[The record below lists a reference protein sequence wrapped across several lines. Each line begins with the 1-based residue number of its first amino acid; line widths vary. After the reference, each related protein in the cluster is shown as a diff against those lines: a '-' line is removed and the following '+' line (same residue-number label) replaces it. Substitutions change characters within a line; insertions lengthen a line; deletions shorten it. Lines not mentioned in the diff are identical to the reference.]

1 MDKLLEVKNLQI
13 SFPTYAGKVQA
24 VRNVSFEINEKETV
38 ALVGESGCGKSVTAK
53 AIMGLV
59 QQRQGQVSSESEI
72 LFKGKNLLT
81 MSEKEWQN
89 FRGKDCSIVFQ
100 DALAA
105 LNPTIKVG
113 KQIKE
118 VLKYHKKISS
128 KKQDEMAIEILR
140 QCGIQNPEYCMRKY
154 PMELSGGQRQRIMI
168 AIALICHPE
177 LLIADEPTTA
187 LDVTIQAQI
196 LELIAQLQKSM
207 GISVLLITHDLGV
220 VAQNAHRVIV
230 MYAGKII
237 EEGSVDDIFE
247 HPQHPYTWALLN
259 AVPKMELDKAK
270 NLESIEGTLPSLIH
284 PPKGCPFSERC
295 KYCMHICNEME
306 PEMKTIKTRHKVA
319 CHLQHEWA
327 DRGGIPF
334 EIGGVNDGEC

>member
-1 MDKLLEVKNLQI
+1 MKKLLEVKDLHI
-13 SFPTYAGKVQA
+13 SFHTYAGEVKA
-24 VRNVSFEINEKETV
+24 VRDISFEIKEKETV

-59 QQRQGQVSSESEI
+59 QQKRGIV
-72 LFKGKNLLT
+72 
-81 MSEKEWQN
+81 SEKSQILYKEKDLLQMDEKQWQD
-89 FRGKDCSIVFQ
+89 FRGNECAIIFQ

-105 LNPTIKVG
+105 LNPTIRVG

-118 VLKYHKKISS
+118 VLKNHQKLDA
-128 KKQDEMAIEILR
+128 KKQEELAIDIL
-140 QCGIQNPEYCMRKY
+140 QKCGIQNPEYCMKKY
-154 PMELSGGQRQRIMI
+154 PMELSGGQRQRVMI
-168 AIALICHPE
+168 AMALICHPE

-196 LELIAQLQKSM
+196 LELIRSLQEQM

-230 MYAGKII
+230 MYAGKIV
-237 EEGSVDDIFE
+237 EEGLVDEIFE
-247 HPQHPYTWALLN
+247 NPQHPYTWALLN
-259 AVPKMELDKAK
+259 AVPKMRIDKSK

-295 KYCMHICNEME
+295 EYCMNICREEE
-306 PEMKTIKTRHKVA
+306 PEIYELSDTHKTA
-319 CHLQHEWA
+319 CWLQHEMA
-327 DRGGIPF
+327 DKADIPF
-334 EIGGVNDGEC
+334 VIGGKNHEE